1 MRTGFDIGIILSK
14 SAGTDLASVKCY
26 HTFSVNY
33 RPRISRL
40 RKPQKI
46 KDNQIMKKPAILPW
60 SRDNMDRKG
69 VANFLT
75 AYLDNEIRVKVLNI
89 NAPWGTGKTFFL
101 ENWKNQESVNGRACV
116 YFNAWEADY
125 SGDPFVSLVAAIRDQ
140 LDELIGPLKD
150 TENAVKNF
158 TRKASQTLMA
168 ATPALTKGLLKKF
181 TGIEVGI
188 ISDAIDSGDLGDA
201 AEKAVE
207 KLIESNKQTLETVN
221 DFKQVF
227 HTLLTLASGVCA
239 DNGNI
244 KPVYIYIDELDRCR
258 PTFAIELLERIKHLF
273 DVNGCKFVIATDTSQ
288 LGHAVKA
295 VYGSGFD
302 SERYLR
308 RFFDREFTLSTV
320 DYTAWIKTNCVD
332 FKVKDFL
339 SLEIFLKVP
348 SSRSMLRLQENH
360 VSPSSQAELIKKVD
374 LNEQQLVILALANTF
389 KPSLRD
395 LDKINCHLEAICINS
410 GEQPFHFFWAAYL
423 VFLKIE
429 APLLYNRVVVNSE
442 WSGMKDVA
450 EQYPPREFYTGT
462 GNITVHEVF
471 ETYVNLYRGGPVMAR
486 ETARR
491 IVEHAL
497 PYASVATIDF
507 ANHFERMSLYP
518 KLVDLAHSID

>member
-1 MRTGFDIGIILSK
+1 
-14 SAGTDLASVKCY
+14 
-26 HTFSVNY
+26 
-33 RPRISRL
+33 
-40 RKPQKI
+40 
-46 KDNQIMKKPAILPW
+46 MKKPAILPW

-75 AYLDNEIRVKVLNI
+75 AYLDNETRVKVLNI

-201 AEKAVE
+201 AGKAVE

-360 VSPSSQAELIKKVD
+360 VSPSSQAELIKKS
-374 LNEQQLVILALANTF
+374 T
-389 KPSLRD
+389 
-395 LDKINCHLEAICINS
+395 
-410 GEQPFHFFWAAYL
+410 
-423 VFLKIE
+423 
-429 APLLYNRVVVNSE
+429 
-442 WSGMKDVA
+442 
-450 EQYPPREFYTGT
+450 
-462 GNITVHEVF
+462 
-471 ETYVNLYRGGPVMAR
+471 
-486 ETARR
+486 
-491 IVEHAL
+491 
-497 PYASVATIDF
+497 
-507 ANHFERMSLYP
+507 
-518 KLVDLAHSID
+518 